1 MAFPRVATE
10 TERRGHKYPEPRARE
25 PMASTRAWWQLRRVK
40 HRDAIAL
47 CAVSAAFLLAGE
59 FTAPIFGEVYA
70 AHLAPF
76 LDRPTEFVL
85 RTVLAIFAFT
95 TAFGAVLVLCGGWY
109 FLQGRVPRG
118 RFLLGVGL
126 GFTGLTLASKL
137 AYWTLAQGSPFPYLL
152 GLASTLTGIGVLIGV
167 AAHTLMGQYALL
179 LKKRVRGVWRRW
191 RRARRPY
198 RS

>member
-25 PMASTRAWWQLRRVK
+25 PMASTRAWGQRRRVK

-59 FTAPIFGEVYA
+59 LTAPIFGEVYA
-70 AHLAPF
+70 THLAPF

-95 TAFGAVLVLCGGWY
+95 TPFGA
-109 FLQGRVPRG
+109 GRGDGFSSASGSVSRASASRASSRTGPSPRG
-118 RFLLGVGL
+118 RRSR
-126 GFTGLTLASKL
+126 TSSASRRL
-137 AYWTLAQGSPFPYLL
+137 SRGS
-152 GLASTLTGIGVLIGV
+152 ASSSGS
-167 AAHTLMGQYALL
+167 
-179 LKKRVRGVWRRW
+179 
-191 RRARRPY
+191 RPTHI
-198 RS
+198 RK

>member
-70 AHLAPF
+70 APLAPF

-85 RTVLAIFAFT
+85 RTVPARFAFT
-95 TAFGAVLVLCGGWY
+95 TAFGAVLVLCGGGG
-109 FLQGRVPRG
+109 FLHGGGPRGRVPLRAG
-118 RFLLGVGL
+118 PGVP
-126 GFTGLTLASKL
+126 A
-137 AYWTLAQGSPFPYLL
+137 
-152 GLASTLTGIGVLIGV
+152 
-167 AAHTLMGQYALL
+167 
-179 LKKRVRGVWRRW
+179 
-191 RRARRPY
+191 
-198 RS
+198 